1 MRELSAALTLFSS
14 LKFFEDAVVATI
26 ISTEGSTYR
35 KAGTRGLFLND
46 GRSAGILSGGC
57 LENEIKQIALKVSKK
72 NAAEIHSFDSRSSD
86 DILLGFGLGCN
97 GKVDVLFE
105 PLSTQNSLNAF
116 KLTLDQYSS
125 IKKETHTYNI
135 SVFLETYANT
145 FQRLNTYTCNSAPY
159 DFHTFNQQF
168 NVFLDRQLI
177 ALIESKKTTWSSFT
191 DSQNKKYAVFAEIP
205 QHQKELTIFGAGTD
219 AFSLAENASLQGWK
233 IHIWDHRSSAI
244 ELFST
249 FKNAHTHLM
258 PRDLKIHNLASSYSD
273 AVIIMTHN
281 FLMDLEIVKA
291 LSGKKIPYLGLLG
304 PKIRGDSLIQQAQM
318 CGCDTSQFQIFSPVG
333 LDIGGSGPDEIAV
346 SIVSGIISQSSQQK
360 KSYSAWGV

>member
-14 LKFFEDAVVATI
+14 LKSFEDAVVATI

-72 NAAEIHSFDSRSSD
+72 NEAEIHSFDSRSSD

-105 PLSTQNSLNAF
+105 PLSNQNSLNAF
-116 KLTLDQYSS
+116 KLTLNQYSS

-135 SVFLETYANT
+135 SVFLEPHTNT
-145 FQRLNTYTCNSAPY
+145 FQRLNTYTCHSAPY
-159 DFHTFNQQF
+159 DFHTIGQEFNNFLNQQ
-168 NVFLDRQLI
+168 LMQ
-177 ALIESKKTTWSSFT
+177 LIESKKTTWSTFS

-205 QHQKELTIFGAGTD
+205 QRQKELTIFGAGTD

-233 IHIWDHRSSAI
+233 IHIWDHRSSALA
-244 ELFST
+244 LFST

-258 PRDLKIHNLASSYSD
+258 PRALEGHEFISIESD
-273 AVIIMTHN
+273 AMIVMTHN
-281 FLMDLEIVKA
+281 FLIDLKIVKA

-304 PKIRGDSLIQQAQM
+304 PKVRGDSLIQQAQM

-333 LDIGGSGPDEIAV
+333 LDIGGIGPDEIAV
-346 SIVSGIISQSSQQK
+346 SIVSGIISQSR
-360 KSYSAWGV
+360 